1 MAPAAAP
8 RVPILGRAADVRPG
22 EAAAVLW
29 AFAYFFF
36 LLGGYYL
43 LRPIRE
49 EMGIRGGVEKLHWVF
64 SATFVVMIVA
74 VPLYSALVSRVP
86 RARAIPWVY
95 RFFLLNL
102 GAFYA
107 LFEAGVAP
115 AWVARTFFVW
125 VSVYN
130 LFVTSV
136 FWSLLADVFTSA
148 QGKRLFGLVAAG
160 GSAGALAGSAAVAWL
175 AAHVGLPNLLLASA
189 VTLELCVWCVRRLVR
204 WSARGGARGG
214 APGAADGGAAPPTAP
229 PERGTGGSALA
240 GITAIFRSRY
250 LLGIA
255 IQMLL
260 FAIGSTFLYFQQ
272 ARIVAHDIPDPAAR
286 ARLFA
291 AVDLGVNVAALL
303 TQSLAT
309 GRIVTALGVG
319 RALALVPALSIPGF
333 AALAVFPSVWTL
345 GVLQAIRRAAHFAL
359 ERPTREVLFTVVSRE
374 DKYKAKSFI
383 DTFVYRGGDVVSGW
397 LHAGLA
403 ALGFSLTALSLSA
416 IPFGAASVGVA
427 LWLGRRQR
435 GLEAR
440 GGAEAREAGA
450 PAAAGGGT
458 A

>member
-1 MAPAAAP
+1 MSRSQARRTAARRA
-8 RVPILGRAADVRPG
+8 RGLGRVVDVREG
-22 EAAAVLW
+22 EAAAVRW

-49 EMGIRGGVEKLHWVF
+49 EMGIRGGVEELHWVF
-64 SATFVVMIVA
+64 TATFVVMLVA
-74 VPLYSALVSRVP
+74 VPVYSAVVARVP

-102 GAFYA
+102 VAFF
-107 LFEAGVAP
+107 LLVRAGVAP
-115 AWVARTFFVW
+115 AWVARAFFVW

-136 FWSLLADVFTSA
+136 FWSLMADVFTSGE
-148 QGKRLFGLVAAG
+148 GKRLFGFVAAG
-160 GSAGALAGSAAVAWL
+160 GSAGALAGSASVAWF
-175 AAHVGLPNLLLASA
+175 AAHVGIANLLLLSA
-189 VTLELCVWCVRRLVR
+189 ATLEVAVRCVARLVA
-204 WSARGGARGG
+204 WGAARGGP
-214 APGAADGGAAPPTAP
+214 PGARPSAPRRDA
-229 PERGTGGSALA
+229 GTGGSALA
-240 GITAIFRSRY
+240 GITAIFRSPY
-250 LLGIA
+250 LLGVA

-272 ARIVAHDIPDPAAR
+272 ARIVAGAIPDSAER

-291 AVDLGVNVAALL
+291 AVDLGVNVAALA

-319 RALALVPALSIPGF
+319 PALAVVPALSIPGF
-333 AALAVFPSVWTL
+333 AALALLPTVWTL
-345 GVLQAIRRAAHFAL
+345 GLLQAVRRAAHFAL

-374 DKYKAKSFI
+374 DKYKAKSFV

-403 ALGFSLTALSLSA
+403 GLGFSLAALSLWA
-416 IPFGAASVGVA
+416 IPFAGASVAVA
-427 LWLGRRQR
+427 LWLGRRHR
-435 GLEAR
+435 RLEEAAR
-440 GGAEAREAGA
+440 
-450 PAAAGGGT
+450 
-458 A
+458 